1 VEGLSL
7 LYNGFVNS
15 LTMVNLFA
23 CFIGAL
29 IGTIVGV
36 LPGLGPT
43 ATMALMLPFTL
54 SYGPTTGLIMM
65 TGVWYG
71 AMYGGSTT
79 SVLVNIPGEA
89 ASVVTCLDGYQM
101 CKKGRAGAA
110 LALVAVGSFIAGTLG
125 ILGLQ
130 FFAPFLGN
138 AALSFGPPEF
148 LCFMILAFVLLSN
161 LSSDSPLK
169 GALMIAFGLFLS
181 SIGINPMDSYPRFT
195 YGSDTLM
202 QGIDF
207 LPIAMGLFGISEIL
221 NIALETYVKPEVN
234 KIRLRDLYPSKEE
247 VRRSIAPTLRGSI
260 LGFFV
265 GLLPG
270 PCTVISTFV
279 SYSLEKRIS
288 KTPEEFGHGAV
299 EGVVAPESANNSAVM
314 GSMIPLLTL
323 GIPFA
328 APSAIM
334 LAGLRMHNVEP
345 GPMLF
350 ANNPEV
356 FWTFIAAMYLG
367 NIMLL
372 ILNLPLVGV
381 FGRIAVIRPQVLMP
395 VISLICLVGVYSV
408 RNSFFD
414 VWVMIAAG
422 VVGFFLRK
430 WKYPIAPFIIG
441 VVLGPTTENS
451 LRQTLMTFKGDL
463 SLIMN
468 RRISVT
474 LLALAVAFLAYKFLS
489 PYLGKKFA
497 LKVEPD
503 DTL

>member
-1 VEGLSL
+1 MEAIGLL
-7 LYNGFVNS
+7 LNGFANS
-15 LTMVNLFA
+15 LTTVNLIA
-23 CFIGAL
+23 CFVGVVV
-29 IGTIVGV
+29 GTIVGV

-43 ATMALMLPFTL
+43 ATMVLMLPFTL
-54 SYGPTTGLIMM
+54 PYGPTTGLIMM

-89 ASVVTCLDGYQM
+89 ASVVTCIDGYQM
-101 CKKGRAGAA
+101 SRQGRAGAA
-110 LALVAVGSFIAGTLG
+110 LALVAAGSFVAGTMG

-130 FFAPFLGN
+130 LFAPVLGN

-148 LCFMILAFVLLSN
+148 LAFMILAFVLLSS
-161 LSSDSPLK
+161 LSADAPLK

-181 SIGINPMDSYPRFT
+181 TIGINPMDSYPRFT
-195 YGSDTLM
+195 FGIEKLM
-202 QGIDF
+202 LGIDF
-207 LPIAMGLFGISEIL
+207 LPIAVGLFGISEVL
-221 NIALETYVKPEVN
+221 RIAVEKYVRPAVSKV
-234 KIRLRDLYPSKEE
+234 RLRELYPSREE
-247 VRRSIAPTLRGSI
+247 VKRSIAPMLRGST

-270 PCTVISTFV
+270 PGTVISTFV
-279 SYSLEKRIS
+279 AYAVEKRLS
-288 KTPEEFGHGAV
+288 RTPERFGKGAV

-350 ANNPEV
+350 VTHQEV
-356 FWTFIAAMYLG
+356 FWTFVAAMYIG
-367 NIMLL
+367 NLMLL
-372 ILNLPLVGV
+372 VLNLPLVGV
-381 FGRIAVIRPQVLMP
+381 FARIATIRPQILLP
-395 VISLICLVGVYSV
+395 IISIVCLVGVYSV
-408 RNSFFD
+408 RNSLFD
-414 VWVMIAAG
+414 VWVMIIAG
-422 VVGFFLRK
+422 VIGYFLRQ

-451 LRQTLMTFKGDL
+451 LRQTLLMFKGDL
-463 SLIMN
+463 GLIAG
-468 RRISVT
+468 RP
-474 LLALAVAFLAYKFLS
+474 LAVVLLAVAGAFIAYRLARPRRLYE
-489 PYLGKKFA
+489 
-497 LKVEPD
+497 LKAEQKI
-503 DTL
+503 